1 MRAFPTVALLA
12 ALVAAGCGSGG
23 FPGDVPSD
31 SPPIV
36 SRIEPDT
43 GAPGDA
49 ITIYGVGYS
58 FVPPNNIV
66 IIGGAA
72 STATDYRLL
81 DNPTEGEVEAIDA
94 TVPAEAAAG
103 EGGVVVMV
111 ADNVSNSNITF
122 TVIP

>member
-1 MRAFPTVALLA
+1 MRTLPTAILLA
-12 ALVAAGCGSGG
+12 ALLTAGCGSGA

-36 SRIEPDT
+36 SRIEPNT
-43 GAPGDA
+43 GAPGEA
-49 ITIYGVGYS
+49 ITLYGVGYS
-58 FVPPNNIV
+58 YVPPNNIV

-94 TVPAEAAAG
+94 TVPAEAAGG
-103 EGGVVVMV
+103 EEGVVVMV
-111 ADNVSNSNITF
+111 GDNVSNSNITF
-122 TVIP
+122 TVTP